1 MSGNFKPTTLGFNVW
16 DHTIPEIY
24 GILLGMF
31 SKLGLIECLNISESE
46 LLDFIIDVDRGYL
59 ATFYHSFYHAADV
72 TAVLYHML
80 LEMKASQYLSK
91 PDMAAVLLAG
101 LCHDIGHPGL
111 NNLFQVNAKT
121 ELVKQFGETS
131 VLEKYSCSLAMDLV
145 TKHRLFRN
153 IEHSP
158 EATLPEGNRASEAS
172 MRDAMLKAIMA
183 TDMTFHY
190 DMLNNLNILIEITS
204 SPSSSPSNSDNESIT
219 TTTTTVDD
227 DEEDDDA
234 SDSDSSDVNI
244 FPSSPSR
251 SLRSNDDEDDDEDDA
266 IESELRLRALRERFA
281 CPVSHDNNQHQHLH
295 RHRHH
300 RRQSSSSSTA
310 SNSSLASMCSEGSTQ
325 TAHSMS
331 TISMMGDESMT
342 NMTTETSSGTAVD
355 TNARGIIHNS
365 ASRSPSDLT
374 PELRQSFLNC
384 LLHAADI
391 SNAIK
396 PWELCKHWSGLVIE
410 EFFRQGDIEKAQNL
424 PVSPNMDRMLH
435 HQPQISLGFSD
446 FVVRPYFESFVELLP
461 EAAPYLVSLSKN
473 RELWVSQKEA
483 LLEEEERKHRE
494 TMPQGGNGQAT
505 TAIYE
510 EPSEAVEDGEQI
522 VPGGTACDVADALQ
536 NAVPS
541 RHRAGEELWRSGSPL
556 PCYLTSG
563 RRVSVAAGVLIV
575 DETRPQRPPLHRR
588 LRHSTTNAEVT
599 PPSSSGNNH
608 HHHHHHHHHH
618 TIRKLKRSLSGR
630 ALSSSLRDLQVH
642 PRPGSQ
648 HSILGTNVAT
658 VVSPDPA
665 VSALKREVALVGQEA
680 VVSLPGDSNS
690 ASPGSS
696 TQVDAI
702 QSAHNTNV
710 DIKGLTQ
717 ADKLQADEEN
727 APRSRT
733 PERRALVRNPLSTSM
748 LRPPPNISV
757 IDRHAP
763 STAMFRQRRHC
774 SLQYGYNYPS
784 IRHEFGDGYVILN
797 HHDEQGP
804 GTVLR
809 RQDSNEPTAADGP
822 NTTGPANPKTAARTF
837 MPSDPLYACQ
847 AFGTLLHSSSSC
859 CTSVAG
865 STASSSSSSSFSGAS
880 FGPGIEPLE
889 EEVFSPPVFP
899 VPNRHLQT
907 GVRAGGGVRSST
919 PVVLTSQILYDWNIP
934 PPENQQQLP
943 QPQKAAM
950 PAMASYGPL
959 DDCEGITPLGHPTQ
973 EYQQQELNAPVVV
986 LEGED
991 GQLSCV
997 VGTSAVN
1004 STAAADMT
1012 KCQEGNKSGK
1022 DGMILPHSH
1031 SDGFDKNASTLSI
1044 STASAGSSTTV

>member
-1 MSGNFKPTTLGFNVW
+1 MLRFMSGKFKPTTLGFNVW

-227 DEEDDDA
+227 DDEDDDA
-234 SDSDSSDVNI
+234 SDSDSSDVKI

-473 RELWVSQKEA
+473 RELWMSQKEA

-494 TMPQGGNGQAT
+494 TMPQGGNGQAA

-510 EPSEAVEDGEQI
+510 EQNEAVEDGEQI
-522 VPGGTACDVADALQ
+522 VPGGTASDVADALQ

-563 RRVSVAAGVLIV
+563 RRVSV
-575 DETRPQRPPLHRR
+575 
-588 LRHSTTNAEVT
+588 
-599 PPSSSGNNH
+599 
-608 HHHHHHHHHH
+608 
-618 TIRKLKRSLSGR
+618 
-630 ALSSSLRDLQVH
+630 
-642 PRPGSQ
+642 
-648 HSILGTNVAT
+648 
-658 VVSPDPA
+658 
-665 VSALKREVALVGQEA
+665 SALKREVALVGQEV
-680 VVSLPGDSNS
+680 VVSLPGNSNS
-690 ASPGSS
+690 AGPGSS
-696 TQVDAI
+696 TQADAI

-710 DIKGLTQ
+710 DIKDLFVREETPTR
-717 ADKLQADEEN
+717 ADKLRDDEEN
-727 APRSRT
+727 VPSKHT
-733 PERRALVRNPLSTSM
+733 PERRVLVRNPLSTSM

-763 STAMFRQRRHC
+763 STTMFRQRRHC

-804 GTVLR
+804 GAVLR
-809 RQDSNEPTAADGP
+809 RQDSNDPTPADGP
-822 NTTGPANPKTAARTF
+822 NTTGPANPKTVARTF

-865 STASSSSSSSFSGAS
+865 STASSSSSSSFSGVS

-889 EEVFSPPVFP
+889 EEVFSPPAFP
-899 VPNRHLQT
+899 VPGRHLQT

-919 PVVLTSQILYDWNIP
+919 PVVSTNQILYDWTIP
-934 PPENQQQLP
+934 PPENQPQLP
-943 QPQKAAM
+943 VPQKAVM

-959 DDCEGITPLGHPTQ
+959 DDCEGITPPGHPTQ
-973 EYQQQELNAPVVV
+973 ENQQQELNAPVVV

-997 VGTSAVN
+997 VGTSAVK

-1031 SDGFDKNASTLSI
+1031 SDGFEKNASTLSI
-1044 STASAGSSTTV
+1044 STASAGPSTTV